1 MWLPKSCSFGKRRVA
16 ARAAGFTSHS
26 EAARLY
32 RARRSWAIASARMR
46 DAIHVG
52 AAPGREWSHAADRV
66 SRAWPAP
73 TIAKASV
80 LNSRAF
86 QRPGSSKFMRSTHE
100 NSLKAALKACKGSF
114 ISVGFFSLFVNA
126 LMLVPSFYML
136 QVYGRVVTS
145 GSITTLVMLTII
157 MTVLMV
163 TMGALEWVRSRIM
176 VRLST
181 KLDVLLSRDVYRASF
196 KRALDSG
203 GMDAS
208 AQPLNDLTGLRQFLT
223 GNGLFAFF
231 DAPWLPV
238 YIGVMFLFHP
248 WFGWVA
254 IASAIVLL
262 CLAAVNEKLTGKSI
276 AEANKQNIAASLY
289 TTKNLRNAEV
299 IESMGMLHTLMGRW
313 GQRQKKVLQL
323 QSEASDNGGLV
334 SNLSKT
340 FRMLVQ
346 SLILG
351 LGAYLAVKQEI
362 TPGLMIAGSILLG
375 RALAPIDLM
384 IGSWKGFISAR
395 SQYSRLNEI
404 LDLQQ
409 AEPQRMSLPPP
420 EGHVLVE
427 NLVVSAPGSKTPI
440 LKNIGFA
447 VPAGSVVG
455 IIGPSASGKST
466 LARALLGVWAPQ
478 HGVVRLDGAD
488 INNWDKQELGP
499 YVGYLPQDIE
509 LFEGSISEN
518 IARFGEIDSEKVIA
532 AAKTA
537 GVHEMIL
544 QLPNGYDTV
553 IGSDGVNL
561 SGGQRQRV
569 GLARAIYGTPRLII
583 LDEPNSNLDE
593 VGERALA
600 QAIQQIKATGATIF
614 IITHRTSILAQLDRL
629 LVMSAGTIAMYG
641 PRELVMAELN
651 KQQQAAQQPVAHAA
665 PSAAAART

>member
-1 MWLPKSCSFGKRRVA
+1 MRNA
-16 ARAAGFTSHS
+16 Q
-26 EAARLY
+26 EN
-32 RARRSWAIASARMR
+32 AIK
-46 DAIHVG
+46 V
-52 AAPGREWSHAADRV
+52 
-66 SRAWPAP
+66 
-73 TIAKASV
+73 
-80 LNSRAF
+80 
-86 QRPGSSKFMRSTHE
+86 
-100 NSLKAALKACKGSF
+100 ALKACKGSF
-114 ISVGFFSLFVNA
+114 ISVGFFSFFVNA

-145 GSITTLVMLTII
+145 GSISTLVMLTLI
-157 MTVLMV
+157 MTLLMA
-163 TMGALEWVRSRIM
+163 TMGSLEWTRSRIM

-181 KLDVLLSRDVYRASF
+181 RLDVLLSRDVYRASF

-231 DAPWLPV
+231 DTPWLPV

-248 WFGWVA
+248 WYGWFAVGCA
-254 IASAIVLL
+254 LILL
-262 CLAAVNEKLTGKSI
+262 CLAVLNEKLTGKAI
-276 AEANKQNIAASLY
+276 GDANKQNIAANLY
-289 TTKNLRNAEV
+289 TNKNLRNAEV
-299 IESMGMLHTLMGRW
+299 IESMGMLETLMGRW
-313 GQRQKKVLQL
+313 GTRQRQMLLL
-323 QSEASDNGGLV
+323 QSQASDKGGMIT
-334 SNLSKT
+334 SFSKT

-384 IGSWKGFISAR
+384 IGSWKGFIAAR
-395 SQYSRLNEI
+395 SQYARLNEI
-404 LDLQQ
+404 LDQQQ
-409 AEPQRMSLPPP
+409 AEPERMSLPAP
-420 EGHVLVE
+420 EGNILVE
-427 NLVVSAPGSKTPI
+427 NLIVGAPGSKTPI
-440 LKNIGFA
+440 LKNISFA

-455 IIGPSASGKST
+455 VIGPSASGKST

-488 INNWDKQELGP
+488 INNWDKRELGP

-518 IARFGEIDSEKVIA
+518 IARFRDVEPDKVIR

-544 QLPNGYDTV
+544 QLPEGYDTV
-553 IGSDGVNL
+553 IGTGGINL

-569 GLARAIYGTPRLII
+569 GLARAIYGNPRLII

-600 QAIQQIKATGATIF
+600 QAIQQLKETGATIF
-614 IITHRTSILAQLDRL
+614 VITHRTSILTQLDRL
-629 LVMSAGTIAMYG
+629 LVMSNGTIGLYG
-641 PRELVMAELN
+641 PRDKVMAELN
-651 KQQQAAQQPVAHAA
+651 KQQLSAQQKIAQVAPGAS
-665 PSAAAART
+665 SARS

>member
-1 MWLPKSCSFGKRRVA
+1 MRN
-16 ARAAGFTSHS
+16 
-26 EAARLY
+26 
-32 RARRSWAIASARMR
+32 AS
-46 DAIHVG
+46 
-52 AAPGREWSHAADRV
+52 
-66 SRAWPAP
+66 
-73 TIAKASV
+73 
-80 LNSRAF
+80 
-86 QRPGSSKFMRSTHE
+86 E

-114 ISVGFFSLFVNA
+114 ISVGFFSFFVNM

-145 GSITTLVMLTII
+145 GSITTLVMLTLI
-157 MTVLMV
+157 MTVLMA
-163 TMGALEWVRSRIM
+163 TMGSLEWTRSRIM

-181 KLDVLLSRDVYRASF
+181 KLDVMLSRDVYRASF

-231 DAPWLPV
+231 DTPWLPV

-248 WFGWVA
+248 WYGWIA
-254 IASAIVLL
+254 IASALILL
-262 CLAAVNEKLTGKSI
+262 CLAAVNEKLTGRAL

-299 IESMGMLHTLMGRW
+299 IESMGMLSTLMERW
-313 GQRQKKVLQL
+313 GARQKKVLAL
-323 QSEASDNGGLV
+323 QSIASDKGGMIT
-334 SNLSKT
+334 SLSKT

-351 LGAYLAVKQEI
+351 VGAYLAVKQEI

-395 SQYSRLNEI
+395 SQYERLNEI
-404 LDLQQ
+404 LDKQQ
-409 AEPQRMSLPPP
+409 AEPQRMSLPAPQ
-420 EGHVLVE
+420 GHVLVE
-427 NLVVSAPGSKTPI
+427 NLVVGAPGSKAPI
-440 LKNIGFA
+440 LKNISFA
-447 VPAGSVVG
+447 VQAGLVVG

-488 INNWDKQELGP
+488 INNWDKRELGP
-499 YVGYLPQDIE
+499 HVGYLPQDIE
-509 LFEGSISEN
+509 LFEGTVSEN
-518 IARFGEIDSEKVIA
+518 IARFGEISSEKVIQA
-532 AAKTA
+532 ARTA

-544 QLPNGYDTV
+544 QLPDGYDTV
-553 IGSDGVNL
+553 IGSEGVNL

-569 GLARAIYGTPRLII
+569 GLARAIYGAPRLII

-600 QAIQQIKATGATIF
+600 QAIREIKATGATIF
-614 IITHRTSILAQLDRL
+614 VITHRTSILSQLDRL
-629 LVMSAGTIAMYG
+629 LVMNGGAISLYG

-651 KQQQAAQQPVAHAA
+651 KQQQAAQQKTVPAA
-665 PSAAAART
+665 PGVSSMRSE

>member
-1 MWLPKSCSFGKRRVA
+1 
-16 ARAAGFTSHS
+16 
-26 EAARLY
+26 
-32 RARRSWAIASARMR
+32 
-46 DAIHVG
+46 
-52 AAPGREWSHAADRV
+52 
-66 SRAWPAP
+66 
-73 TIAKASV
+73 
-80 LNSRAF
+80 
-86 QRPGSSKFMRSTHE
+86 MRSTHE

-114 ISVGFFSLFVNA
+114 ISVGFFSFFVNM

-145 GSITTLVMLTII
+145 GSISTLVMLTLI
-157 MTVLMV
+157 MTVLMA
-163 TMGALEWVRSRIM
+163 TMGSLEWTRSRIM

-181 KLDVLLSRDVYRASF
+181 KLDVMLSRDVYRASF

-231 DAPWLPV
+231 DTPWLPV

-248 WFGWVA
+248 WYGWIA
-254 IASAIVLL
+254 IASAIILL
-262 CLAAVNEKLTGKSI
+262 CLAVINEKLTGKAI

-299 IESMGMLHTLMGRW
+299 IESMGMLHTLMERW
-313 GQRQKKVLQL
+313 GARQKKVLAL
-323 QSEASDNGGLV
+323 QSSASDKGGMIT
-334 SNLSKT
+334 SLSKT

-351 LGAYLAVKQEI
+351 VGAYLAVKQEI

-395 SQYSRLNEI
+395 SQYERLNDI
-404 LDLQQ
+404 LDKQQ
-409 AEPQRMSLPPP
+409 AEPQRMSLPAPQ
-420 EGHVLVE
+420 GNVLVE
-427 NLVVSAPGSKTPI
+427 NLMVGAPGSKTPI
-440 LKNIGFA
+440 LKNISFA
-447 VPAGSVVG
+447 VQAGSVVG

-488 INNWDKQELGP
+488 INNWDKRELGP

-509 LFEGSISEN
+509 LFEGTISEN
-518 IARFGEIDSEKVIA
+518 IARFGEIDPEKVIQ

-544 QLPNGYDTV
+544 QLPDGYDTV
-553 IGSDGVNL
+553 IGSEGVNL

-600 QAIQQIKATGATIF
+600 QAIAQLKTTGATIF
-614 IITHRTSILAQLDRL
+614 IITHRTNILAQLDRL
-629 LVMSAGTIAMYG
+629 LVLSNGTIGLYG

-651 KQQQAAQQPVAHAA
+651 KQQQAAQQKVAQAA
-665 PSAAAART
+665 PAVSTART

>member
-1 MWLPKSCSFGKRRVA
+1 
-16 ARAAGFTSHS
+16 
-26 EAARLY
+26 
-32 RARRSWAIASARMR
+32 MR
-46 DAIHVG
+46 NA
-52 AAPGREWSHAADRV
+52 
-66 SRAWPAP
+66 
-73 TIAKASV
+73 
-80 LNSRAF
+80 
-86 QRPGSSKFMRSTHE
+86 HE
-100 NSLKAALKACKGSF
+100 NSLMVALKACKGSF
-114 ISVGFFSLFVNA
+114 LSVGFFSFFVNA

-136 QVYGRVVTS
+136 QVYGRVVSS
-145 GSITTLVMLTII
+145 GSVSTLVMLTII
-157 MTVLMV
+157 MTVLMI
-163 TMGALEWVRSRIM
+163 TMGSLEWTRSRIM
-176 VRLST
+176 VRIST

-231 DAPWLPV
+231 DTPWLPI

-248 WFGWVA
+248 WYGW
-254 IASAIVLL
+254 IAVGSAIVLL
-262 CLAAVNEKLTGKSI
+262 CLAVLNEKLTGKAISD
-276 AEANKQNIAASLY
+276 ANKQNIAANLY
-289 TTKNLRNAEV
+289 TNKNLRNAEV
-299 IESMGMLHTLMGRW
+299 IESMGMLHTLMERW
-313 GQRQKKVLQL
+313 GVRQRKMLLL
-323 QSEASDNGGLV
+323 QSVASDNGGLIT
-334 SNLSKT
+334 SLSKT
-340 FRMLVQ
+340 FRMLIQ

-351 LGAYLAVKQEI
+351 VGAYLAVQQEI

-395 SQYSRLNEI
+395 AQYARLNEI
-404 LDLQQ
+404 LDQQQ
-409 AEPQRMSLPPP
+409 AEPQRMSLPAPQ
-420 EGHVLVE
+420 GRVQVE
-427 NLVVSAPGSKTPI
+427 NLIVGAPGSKTAI
-440 LKNIGFA
+440 LKNLNFI

-488 INNWDKQELGP
+488 INNWDKHELGP

-518 IARFGEIDSEKVIA
+518 IARFGEIDPDKVIK

-537 GVHEMIL
+537 GVHDMIL
-544 QLPNGYDTV
+544 QLPQGYDTV
-553 IGSDGVNL
+553 IGSEGVNL

-569 GLARAIYGTPRLII
+569 GLARAIYDAPRLII

-600 QAIQQIKATGATIF
+600 QAIQELKATGATIF
-614 IITHRTSILAQLDRL
+614 IITHRTSILSQLDLL
-629 LVMSAGTIAMYG
+629 LVMTNGAINMYG
-641 PRELVMAELN
+641 PRDQVMAELA
-651 KQQQAAQQPVAHAA
+651 KQQSGQPKPAQTTATSAHA
-665 PSAAAART
+665 